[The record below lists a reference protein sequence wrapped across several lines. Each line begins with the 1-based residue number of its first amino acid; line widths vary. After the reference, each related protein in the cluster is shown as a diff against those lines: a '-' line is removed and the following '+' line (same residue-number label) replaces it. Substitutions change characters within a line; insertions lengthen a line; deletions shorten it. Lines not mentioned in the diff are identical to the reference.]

1 MHSLSKCL
9 PILKKISLIRNKKE
23 KLKLIKQHYQCLDIG
38 LRELV
43 SNLLNKNIKISS
55 SKKKKLQ
62 KYKKTLR
69 KIGSGEIKSTILA
82 DQEGSGIAG
91 ILIPII
97 IDLVS
102 RYLIK

>member
-9 PILKKISLIRNKKE
+9 PILKKISLIRNKKD
-23 KLKLIKQHYQCLDIG
+23 KLKLIKQHYQCLDVG

-43 SNLLNKNIKISS
+43 SNLLNKNVKISS
-55 SKKKKLQ
+55 SKKKKLE

-69 KIGSGEIKSTILA
+69 KIGSGKINPTILA
-82 DQEGSGIAG
+82 DQEGSGIVG

-102 RYLIK
+102 RYLLK